1 MLFILL
7 LLSLHLPLAFCCF
20 FFLLYFFHFRCCQSL
35 NGVLTPP
42 LSRCWPALTSAALR
56 GGSAEPTQT
65 SRSSVFLSVART
77 CAQCIKHRS
86 CRIFLSSFIAPLPQV
101 RHAFFFSSFSNNTAL
116 TQSCS
121 WPAFYA
127 FPVTVTPSFDT
138 PYTTASTCCHRSSS
152 STSFTITVERMS
164 ACIGSTFNTS
174 CRTSRL
180 RTCHHHCQHVPAPCR
195 GFRQHVRRGQEG
207 VVAVA
212 S

>member
-1 MLFILL
+1 MCTVHQAQIMQD
-7 LLSLHLPLAFCCF
+7 LSQQ
-20 FFLLYFFHFRCCQSL
+20 LYC
-35 NGVLTPP
+35 
-42 LSRCWPALTSAALR
+42 SAATGL
-56 GGSAEPTQT
+56 T
-65 SRSSVFLSVART
+65 
-77 CAQCIKHRS
+77 
-86 CRIFLSSFIAPLPQV
+86 RI
-101 RHAFFFSSFSNNTAL
+101 FFSSLSNNTAL

-138 PYTTASTCCHRSSS
+138 THTTASTCCHRSSS

-212 S
+212 SWSSGVCRARRPKYTAAASSSHHRLLGRSRESSGTHSSSFTATRALLMLCMAVRWITFAPLLS